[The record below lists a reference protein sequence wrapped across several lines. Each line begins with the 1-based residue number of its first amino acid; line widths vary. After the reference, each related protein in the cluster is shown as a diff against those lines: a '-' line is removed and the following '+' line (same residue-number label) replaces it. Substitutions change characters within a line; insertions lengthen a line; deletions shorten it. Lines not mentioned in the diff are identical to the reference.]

1 MRTKDIKERK
11 TSMYTHN
18 KSKLKAALYEKTK
31 GKYRKLKRRSKK
43 ILKNVFVNLN
53 KIHTFWYPM
62 SRTV

>member
-1 MRTKDIKERK
+1 MRTKNIKERI

-18 KSKLKAALYEKTK
+18 KSKLRAPFYGKTK

-43 ILKNVFVNLN
+43 VLKNVFVNLN
-53 KIHTFWYPM
+53 KIHTFRYPM